1 MVLYLKKTVTSLPS
15 YQDYKGNTVAMY
27 LALHKIPAPM
37 EWWHN
42 PELRNKDRKTV
53 CYYLWLN
60 GTYVPDYW

>member
-1 MVLYLKKTVTSLPS
+1 
-15 YQDYKGNTVAMY
+15 MY
-27 LALHKIPAPM
+27 LTLHKIPAPM

-42 PELRNKDRKTV
+42 PELRNNDGKTV